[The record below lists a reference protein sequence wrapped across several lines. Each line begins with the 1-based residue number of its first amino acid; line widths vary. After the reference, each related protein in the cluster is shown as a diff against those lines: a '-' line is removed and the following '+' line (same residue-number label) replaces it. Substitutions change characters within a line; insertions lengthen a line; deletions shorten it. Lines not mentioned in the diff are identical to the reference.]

1 MFKPKKILVPTD
13 FSSASKVAVQQAK
26 DIAEQFDSELV
37 IIHVKAK
44 EAENLPL
51 FFLDDS
57 KLEEINRHLDE
68 HIEHEMDKIKKDI
81 FTGSTVK
88 PTIRINHGNPY
99 DEIIKTADTMACDL
113 IVISSKGKSALDG
126 FFFGS
131 ITEKVSRKAHC
142 SVLISR

>member
-1 MFKPKKILVPTD
+1 MFKPKRILVPTD
-13 FSSASKVAVQQAK
+13 FSSSARVAIQQAK
-26 DIAEQFDSELV
+26 EIAEQYNSELV

-57 KLEEINRHLDE
+57 KIEEINKHLDE
-68 HIEHEMDKIKKDI
+68 HIDHEIEKIRKEI
-81 FTGSTVK
+81 FSGSIVK
-88 PTIRINHGNPY
+88 PTVRVCHGNPY
-99 DEIIKTADTMACDL
+99 DEIIKTADSMACDL
-113 IVISSKGKSALDG
+113 IVISSKGKSSLDG

-131 ITEKVSRKAHC
+131 ITEKVARRAHC

>member
-13 FSSASKVAVQQAK
+13 FSSASRVAVQQAK
-26 DIAEQFDSELV
+26 EIAEQYNSEL
-37 IIHVKAK
+37 IIVHVKTK

-57 KLEEINRHLDE
+57 KIEEINKHLDE
-68 HIEHEMDKIKKDI
+68 HIEHEIDKIKKDV
-81 FTGSTVK
+81 FTGSIVK
-88 PTIRINHGNPY
+88 PVIRICHGNPY
-99 DEIIKTADTMACDL
+99 DEIIKTADASGCDL

-131 ITEKVSRKAHC
+131 ITEK
-142 SVLISR
+142 